1 MIIGTNRDLVIENIR
16 SNAESGM
23 FHNKVEINDPVLT
36 ESENRAITDNYLAS
50 YKTVSYK
57 LKRGIATLLQQALT
71 FIINRDTVVLGLDKI
86 PKNLGGVIITSNH
99 FSPLE
104 NTAIKHLTNIM
115 KKRLAII
122 SQSTNFK
129 MKGSLGFLMNYAN
142 TIPITADPK
151 YLAGGF
157 YKVLKEKLIEK
168 EEAILLYPEQE
179 MWFNYRKPRPP
190 KKGAYF
196 FASKLNV
203 PIVSCFV
210 EMVDMD
216 KDDNNEFKKVKYVL
230 HILDVLYPD
239 KNKDTKANSEY
250 LAIRDYELK
259 KACYE
264 ECYKKELTYT
274 FDSSDIAGW
283 KVE

>member
-71 FIINRDTVVLGLDKI
+71 FIINRDTVILGLDKI

-157 YKVLKEKLIEK
+157 YKVLKIIHVLWVVI
-168 EEAILLYPEQE
+168 
-179 MWFNYRKPRPP
+179 P
-190 KKGAYF
+190 K
-196 FASKLNV
+196 
-203 PIVSCFV
+203 I
-210 EMVDMD
+210 
-216 KDDNNEFKKVKYVL
+216 
-230 HILDVLYPD
+230 
-239 KNKDTKANSEY
+239 TK
-250 LAIRDYELK
+250 LK
-259 KACYE
+259 KN
-264 ECYKKELTYT
+264 
-274 FDSSDIAGW
+274 IVGIR
-283 KVE
+283 